1 MFSRRLVSSYCLCS
15 AFMYL
20 CPYIFNIRT
29 NIPITQSQA
38 FRPSAPGRS
47 ASPVIRRAQFSV
59 ERQAQ
64 FRAQASLFYGI
75 TSLKISFFSI
85 SILKRLKPSIIKS
98 FFQRSLDSFPTKTI
112 RNPTGLADFVFL
124 IH

>member
-20 CPYIFNIRT
+20 CPYIENIRT

-64 FRAQASLFYGI
+64 FRAPASSLFYGI
-75 TSLKISFFSI
+75 TSFKISFFSI

-112 RNPTGLADFVFL
+112 RNPNELNILFF
-124 IH
+124 